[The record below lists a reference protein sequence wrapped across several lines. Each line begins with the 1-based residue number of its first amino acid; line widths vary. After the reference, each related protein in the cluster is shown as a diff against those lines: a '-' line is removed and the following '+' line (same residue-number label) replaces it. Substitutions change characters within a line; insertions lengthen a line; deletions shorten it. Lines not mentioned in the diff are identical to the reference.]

1 MIAARSLVVGVV
13 VFHELRS
20 VLRQRLDDSSG
31 KRVYAVP
38 VVLDTLGVEL
48 TAGLVAGIGIVS
60 RIEIAVGCNPAHVV
74 HRRSHRGLDAGV
86 YGSCIDRQAAP
97 AADSQDADA
106 LR

>member
-86 YGSCIDRQAAP
+86 YGRCIDRQAAP

>member
-38 VVLDTLGVEL
+38 VVLDTLRVEL
-48 TAGLVAGIGIVS
+48 TAGGAG
-60 RIEIAVGCNPAHVV
+60 
-74 HRRSHRGLDAGV
+74 GLLDF
-86 YGSCIDRQAAP
+86 IRP
-97 AADSQDADA
+97 
-106 LR
+106 